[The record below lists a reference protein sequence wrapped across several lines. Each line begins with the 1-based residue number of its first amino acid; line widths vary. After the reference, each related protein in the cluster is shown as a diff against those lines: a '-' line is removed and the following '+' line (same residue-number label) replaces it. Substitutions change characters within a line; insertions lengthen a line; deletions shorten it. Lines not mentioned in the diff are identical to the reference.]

1 MWNWIRRDSPSPAT
15 PSVLAAPDP
24 PPAAPRGQLK
34 AGPYRLL
41 HEYLRKRYADTVV
54 LTFDR
59 IEDLLG
65 FTLPT
70 EARAMR
76 SPSRER
82 AISKIEPCENMEGVD
97 IAQQLFEMLDAVV
110 AIGLQGTARLGALP
124 RHGFGSTGRD

>member
-1 MWNWIRRDSPSPAT
+1 MWNWIRRNSPSPAT

-54 LTFDR
+54 LTFDQ

-70 EARAMR
+70 EARSDQGWWGR
-76 SPSRER
+76 TT
-82 AISKIEPCENMEGVD
+82 V
-97 IAQQLFEMLDAVV
+97 IATDAHCSDAWVL
-110 AIGLQGTARLGALP
+110 ANRTARPNLQAKIVVFD
-124 RHGFGSTGRD
+124 RIA